1 VDGDDSALSGR
12 GIGNFTEN
20 GRRMR
25 TGCVGEIARALME
38 SFIREQR
45 EGEGFFGIFWDAKL

>member
-1 VDGDDSALSGR
+1 
-12 GIGNFTEN
+12 
-20 GRRMR
+20 MR